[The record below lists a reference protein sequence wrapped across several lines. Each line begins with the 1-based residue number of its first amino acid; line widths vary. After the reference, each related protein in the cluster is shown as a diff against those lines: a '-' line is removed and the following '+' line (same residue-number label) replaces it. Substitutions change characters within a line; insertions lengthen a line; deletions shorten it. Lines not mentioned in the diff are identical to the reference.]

1 MEKFTTIYRL
11 HCLSSHN
18 AKLSCERITARW
30 PRAKRAATV
39 RQTARQLQ
47 RSAIRTWHLSR
58 GLDIL
63 PSPNFPMESERSFEE
78 IVSARKE
85 SAAES
90 LRSATPED
98 LRKSLDEIFS
108 ADPSHPWHKSFTQFV
123 EDHKDE
129 TAYRGE
135 TSDEYSFVFYPRTGR
150 GMWYRFDT
158 RLSGVGII
166 SDNTMKFL
174 TQLVK

>member
-1 MEKFTTIYRL
+1 MET
-11 HCLSSHN
+11 
-18 AKLSCERITARW
+18 E
-30 PRAKRAATV
+30 P
-39 RQTARQLQ
+39 
-47 RSAIRTWHLSR
+47 
-58 GLDIL
+58 
-63 PSPNFPMESERSFEE
+63 SFEE
-78 IVSARKE
+78 IISARQE
-85 SAAES
+85 SAAKS
-90 LRSATPED
+90 VRSATAEE
-98 LRKSLDEIFS
+98 LRKLLDEIFS

-135 TSDEYSFVFYPRTGR
+135 TSDGYSFVFYPRTSR

-166 SDNTMKFL
+166 SEKTINFL

>member
-1 MEKFTTIYRL
+1 MFGQASFFAMET
-11 HCLSSHN
+11 
-18 AKLSCERITARW
+18 E
-30 PRAKRAATV
+30 P
-39 RQTARQLQ
+39 
-47 RSAIRTWHLSR
+47 
-58 GLDIL
+58 G
-63 PSPNFPMESERSFEE
+63 FEE
-78 IVSARKE
+78 IISARKE

-90 LRSATPED
+90 LRSARPEE

-108 ADPSHPWHKSFTQFV
+108 ADPSHPWHQSFMQFV

-135 TSDEYSFVFYPRTGR
+135 TSDGYSFAFYPRTGR

-166 SDNTMKFL
+166 SENTMKFL

>member
-1 MEKFTTIYRL
+1 
-11 HCLSSHN
+11 
-18 AKLSCERITARW
+18 
-30 PRAKRAATV
+30 
-39 RQTARQLQ
+39 
-47 RSAIRTWHLSR
+47 
-58 GLDIL
+58 
-63 PSPNFPMESERSFEE
+63 MESERSFEE